1 MVFLHINESRAK
13 IPDFNRYIAQG
24 KRAFVLIYKD
34 GCPPCMETHPEWK
47 KLKNVLNVDKDV
59 IVADINEKFLNSI
72 KCIGPNKIEI
82 THYPTMIYI
91 YNKGQSHEMYE
102 GDRTVDGLVKW
113 INHTLKTRQTGG
125 GTRVKRRRTRHFK
138 KSNSRTRRKRQ

>member
-13 IPDFNRYIAQG
+13 IPDFNRFIRQG

-47 KLKNVLNVDKDV
+47 KLENVLKVEKDV

-72 KCIGPNKIEI
+72 NCIGPNKIEI
-82 THYPTMIYI
+82 LHYPTMIYI
-91 YNKGQSHEMYE
+91 SDKGQSHEMYE
-102 GDRTVDGLVKW
+102 GERTVDAFVKW
-113 INHTLKTRQTGG
+113 INHTLKTIQKGG
-125 GTRVKRRRTRHFK
+125 RRTKRRRTRHYK
-138 KSNSRTRRKRQ
+138 KLNKRTIKRRQ